1 MKINKKSGILEGV
14 DYIPSPNADDRPE
27 EPGVE
32 LVVVHNISLPPKQF
46 GGPYRDGRIIQ
57 FVPFHRR
64 AWHAGESSY
73 CGRERCNDFSIGIE
87 LEGSDDQPF
96 EDVQYRQLA
105 DMISCLRETYPSIAK
120 EAITGHC
127 DIAPGRKTD
136 PGPFFDWDR
145 LKKLLNA

>member
-32 LVVVHNISLPPKQF
+32 LVVVHNISLPPGQF
-46 GGPYRDGRIIQ
+46 
-57 FVPFHRR
+57 
-64 AWHAGESSY
+64 AGESSY